1 MKRKNNKNKNR
12 DLKIIIVGDSGTGKT
27 SFVNR
32 YILNKFADNYQAT
45 IATQFSSKI
54 LELDGLTYRLQFWD
68 IAGQDRNVTTTNI
81 FCKNTNGIVLCCEV
95 NDKKTLNNVTIWKQS
110 IEQKL
115 DSFSKWLDYL
125 DFLKCYNQSFT
136 AGYQFRKSHLIE
148 QISLDIELKEKA
160 GHLFKKYG
168 VGSYLEIVNKLLQ
181 EMLSMGFAECISEQ
195 DETYKITSAFLY
207 AEELV
212 NMIQIA
218 NEDEIPE

>member
-1 MKRKNNKNKNR
+1 MQ
-12 DLKIIIVGDSGTGKT
+12 LIKT
-27 SFVNR
+27 SN
-32 YILNKFADNYQAT
+32 ILLSMRNNTQRIYERLSRGEFLSVDSSDTSIRHLYEDIEENFDDYADFFKEIGLQLEAGNGYFY
-45 IATQFSSKI
+45 FSRI
-54 LELDGLTYRLQFWD
+54 GEG
-68 IAGQDRNVTTTNI
+68 
-81 FCKNTNGIVLCCEV
+81 
-95 NDKKTLNNVTIWKQS
+95 KQS

-115 DSFSKWLDYL
+115 ESFSKWLDYL
-125 DFLKCYNQSFT
+125 DFLKTYNQSFT

-160 GHLFKKYG
+160 GHLYKKYG

-181 EMLSMGFAECISEQ
+181 EMQGMGFAECISEQ
-195 DETYKITSAFLY
+195 DETYKITSAFHY

>member
-1 MKRKNNKNKNR
+1 MRNNTQR
-12 DLKIIIVGDSGTGKT
+12 IYERLSRGEFLSVDSTDPAI
-27 SFVNR
+27 R
-32 YILNKFADNYQAT
+32 HLYEDIEDNIEDYTDFFKEIGLQLESGYGYFY
-45 IATQFSSKI
+45 FSRI
-54 LELDGLTYRLQFWD
+54 GEG
-68 IAGQDRNVTTTNI
+68 
-81 FCKNTNGIVLCCEV
+81 
-95 NDKKTLNNVTIWKQS
+95 KQS

-148 QISLDIELKEKA
+148 QISLDIELKDKA
-160 GHLFKKYG
+160 GQLFKKYG
-168 VGSYLEIVNKLLQ
+168 AGSYLEIVNKLLQ
-181 EMLSMGFAECISEQ
+181 EMLGMGFAECISEQ
-195 DETYKITSAFLY
+195 DETYKITSAFRY